1 MSLTSAL
8 PWVMSPPD
16 GLEARHPEVAAH
28 FDADD
33 AFMRNVVPLVRSF
46 FSGRRRPGCRT
57 RRVGK
62 GCVPHWEGPCASTR
76 RARVGAF
83 FTLGLRGEVFPRDG
97 GSG

>member
-16 GLEARHPEVAAH
+16 GLEARHPEVVAH

-46 FSGRRRPGCRT
+46 F
-57 RRVGK
+57 
-62 GCVPHWEGPCASTR
+62 
-76 RARVGAF
+76 
-83 FTLGLRGEVFPRDG
+83 
-97 GSG
+97 

>member
-16 GLEARHPEVAAH
+16 GLEARHPEVAVH

-46 FSGRRRPGCRT
+46 F
-57 RRVGK
+57 
-62 GCVPHWEGPCASTR
+62 
-76 RARVGAF
+76 
-83 FTLGLRGEVFPRDG
+83 
-97 GSG
+97 